1 MKKSFGYYIIM
12 AFTWPMQLF
21 PLEFHFIISD
31 FLCFWVYRV
40 FGYRKTVVRQNL
52 INSFPQKS
60 IDEIKK
66 IEKDFYRGFIDVF
79 LETLYMTHIDIT
91 KDTKRLQIENF
102 ETLQKLEEKGKS
114 IVLVTGHFG
123 NWEYMQFL
131 TSKGVN
137 KKFLVYK
144 KLTNRA
150 FDEYYRYIRGRAA
163 QPLEMKKTF
172 RALMTE
178 YLNKVPFQAY
188 FISDQ
193 RPIPEEIKHWV
204 SFMNQDT
211 PVMLGTEKI
220 ARKMEAAVLY
230 AEISR
235 VKRGYYKLSYDLLFE
250 DSKATKPFEIT
261 DAFMK
266 RLEKSINDNPE
277 QYFWTHKRWKYK
289 REDFN

>member
-60 IDEIKK
+60 FDEIKK